1 MSKSDDLKRS
11 GLLDQYVLG
20 LLGQERNAEVER
32 MIEEDPDLG
41 REVSR
46 IRQEL
51 NAYADMREITPP
63 PGNREPRT
71 AEDFRDLDH
80 EVITAMMEHNH
91 SLNIWRYVLMA
102 ACLLLIGVAGY
113 FFRLKEDVR
122 GDLVTERALHAQDVA
137 SHRRDME
144 RGRAA
149 LTTANGDWENL
160 TSFNQAVDSGMLH
173 IHVLQEAGV
182 ALVDLSDIQ
191 PPGKGRA
198 YYVYSGD
205 LHGVSEPE
213 IITGRQLNGL
223 YAIPFEMDEPT
234 LRIYEWEAG
243 QMGPPQVEDQA
254 FAIIKLP

>member
-20 LLGQERNAEVER
+20 LLGQERTAEVEQ
-32 MIEEDPDLG
+32 MIEEDPELG

-51 NAYADMREITPP
+51 NAYADMREIAPP
-63 PGNREPRT
+63 PGNRQPRT

-102 ACLLLIGVAGY
+102 TCLVLIGVAGY
-113 FFRLKEDVR
+113 LFRLKEDVR
-122 GDLVTERALHAQDVA
+122 GELVTERALHAQDVA

-144 RGRAA
+144 RGRAM
-149 LTTANGDWENL
+149 LTTATHDWENL

-173 IHVLQEAGV
+173 IHVLDGAGI
-182 ALVDLSDIQ
+182 ALVDLSDIT
-191 PPGKGRA
+191 PPGQGRA
-198 YYVYSGD
+198 YYLYSGD
-205 LHGVSEPE
+205 LNSLSEPE
-213 IITGRQLNGL
+213 IVTGRQLNGL
-223 YAIPFEMDEPT
+223 YVIPFEGSEPT

-243 QMGPPQVEDQA
+243 QMGPPQLEDQA
-254 FAIIKLP
+254 LAIIKLP